1 MQKNQE
7 NFSATTMYCMHDT
20 QLVIGNYV
28 KPNPNREQ
36 YHWSSETSETSSLEV
51 GPWSQI
57 KAKNEANGKIQR
69 ENFLHQWH

>member
-36 YHWSSETSETSSLEV
+36 NHWFLEIPDTSSWEV
-51 GPWSQI
+51 GPRSQI

-69 ENFLHQWH
+69 ENFLHQWQ